1 LRERFEPRLI
11 GFLCDWCAYAGA
23 DAAGRAGITIPP
35 FFKAVRIPC
44 SGRMDPAWVLLAF
57 RQGAQGVLIAGCPP
71 GNCHF
76 QKGNTQMVRMT
87 ELLIP
92 LLRQLG
98 FAEARLKVTWISAQ
112 EGKKFAALV
121 SQWAEEIQEIGPLEI
136 DG

>member
-1 LRERFEPRLI
+1 MREAFEPRLI
-11 GFLCDWCAYAGA
+11 GFLCDRCAYAGA
-23 DAAGRAGITIPP
+23 DAAGRAGKAIPP

-57 RQGAQGVLIAGCPP
+57 RRGAQGVLIAGCPA

-76 QKGNTQMVRMT
+76 QKGNAQMVRMA
-87 ELLIP
+87 ELLRP

-98 FAEARLKVTWISAQ
+98 FAEARLKVALISAQ
-112 EGKKFAALV
+112 EGEKFAALV
-121 SQWAEEIQEIGPLEI
+121 FQWAEEIQAIGLLEI